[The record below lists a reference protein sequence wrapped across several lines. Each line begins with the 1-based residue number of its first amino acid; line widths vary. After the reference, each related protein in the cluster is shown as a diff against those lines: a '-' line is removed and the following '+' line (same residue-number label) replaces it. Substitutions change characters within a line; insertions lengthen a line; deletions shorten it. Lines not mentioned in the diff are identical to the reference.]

1 MAFKPMILSDEGD
14 CMQVVFLVLN
24 RTECLNELLEEL
36 LENGIH
42 GGTVLDS
49 TGMMRVIEQSGDDV
63 PMFATFRQMFD
74 PERRVSKTVMM
85 VLSDKEVEVARRVIQ
100 KVTGGLDK
108 PDTGIL
114 FAVPAL
120 FVEGIKQ

>member
-1 MAFKPMILSDEGD
+1 
-14 CMQVVFLVLN
+14 MQVVMLVLN
-24 RTECLNELLEEL
+24 KTECLEELLEAL

-49 TGMMRVIEQSGDDV
+49 TGMMRVIDQSGDDL
-63 PMFATFRQMFD
+63 PMFGAFRQLFD
-74 PERRVSKTVMM
+74 PGRKSSKTLVM
-85 VLSDKEVEVARRVIQ
+85 VLEDAEVEIARRVIG

-114 FAVPAL
+114 FAMPAL
-120 FVEGIKQ
+120 FVEGLGAGGQ